1 MNGLFSDVF
10 KSPGSLLLQ
19 LTNFFLSS
27 LQKFL
32 SHFFYSQESVIL
44 IIIIILITFKLM
56 LGEPVLIQLQTN
68 VIEFLAVIYAYQFL
82 GNYKSHKV
90 SRD

>member
-1 MNGLFSDVF
+1 
-10 KSPGSLLLQ
+10 
-19 LTNFFLSS
+19 
-27 LQKFL
+27 
-32 SHFFYSQESVIL
+32 
-44 IIIIILITFKLM
+44 M